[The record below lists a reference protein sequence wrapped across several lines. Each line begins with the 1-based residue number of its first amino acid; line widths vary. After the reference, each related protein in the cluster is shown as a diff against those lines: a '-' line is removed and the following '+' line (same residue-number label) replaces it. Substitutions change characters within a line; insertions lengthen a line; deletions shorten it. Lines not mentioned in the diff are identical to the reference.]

1 MKRNPKQNI
10 RVVDARMINMSG
22 IGTYIKNNIRYGF
35 YTAAMG
41 NPADIKEF
49 EPGLEVI
56 PFQDKIY
63 GIKEQLRKKRLPIQ
77 KMEKK
82 HMYVKSVVPRK

>member
-1 MKRNPKQNI
+1 
-10 RVVDARMINMSG
+10 
-22 IGTYIKNNIRYGF
+22 
-35 YTAAMG
+35 MG

-63 GIKEQLRKKRLPIQ
+63 GIKEQLHFPYKELRKMKPTVL
-77 KMEKK
+77 
-82 HMYVKSVVPRK
+82 HVPHYNVPVFYRGKW